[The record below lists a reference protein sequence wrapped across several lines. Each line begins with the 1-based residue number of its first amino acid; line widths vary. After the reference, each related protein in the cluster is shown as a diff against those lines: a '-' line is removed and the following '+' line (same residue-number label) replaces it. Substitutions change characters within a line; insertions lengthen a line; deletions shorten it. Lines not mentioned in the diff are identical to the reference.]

1 MAVSFTPTV
10 VSNPAGAQG
19 SYPLELTVGHEGM
32 IADLQAYVSRSYYNQ
47 SGVAIPFGSLVATD
61 NDPGTNDPFAVLLA
75 PSGSAVVG
83 LAADS
88 LTFEGVPGANAS
100 YTPNPTNIIG
110 DGSLRAG
117 YPNGQALNVVSKG
130 VVWVYST
137 AAIALGDAVRFFGVD
152 HSATVTNAYVGR
164 FTKTA
169 VANKTFAM
177 TGGVRWLSETSA
189 AGLVL
194 LEIDLPG
201 ITFTADV

>member
-61 NDPGTNDPFAVLLA
+61 NDPVGNDPFAVLLA
-75 PSGSAVVG
+75 PSGTGVVG
-83 LAADS
+83 LAIDS
-88 LTFEGVPGANAS
+88 LTFEGVGGSSS

-110 DGSLRAG
+110 DGSLRVG

-152 HSATVTNAYVGR
+152 HSATVTGAYVGR

-169 VANKTFAM
+169 VAGKTFAM

-194 LEIDLPG
+194 LEIDIPG

>member
-10 VSNPAGAQG
+10 VSNPTGAQG

-47 SGVAIPFGSLVATD
+47 SGVAIPFGSLVAID
-61 NDPGTNDPFAVLLA
+61 NDPTSNDPFAVLLA
-75 PSGSAVVG
+75 TSGTGVVG
-83 LAADS
+83 LSVDG
-88 LTFEGVPGANAS
+88 LTFEGVAGSSA

-110 DGSLRAG
+110 DGSLRVG
-117 YPNGQALNVVSKG
+117 YPNGQTMNVVSKG

-152 HSATVTNAYVGR
+152 HSSTVTGAFVGR

-177 TGGVRWLSETSA
+177 TGGARWLSETSG

-194 LEIDLPG
+194 LEIDIPG
-201 ITFTADV
+201 ITFTADT